1 MPFLAFKAEE
11 VGVVEPMPLLQIAL
25 DHENLDD
32 ALAIAEQVA
41 DYVDIMEV
49 GTPLVKGEGIGA
61 VKAMKKAYP
70 TKLVC
75 ADLKTADAGYLEV
88 RMAAVASADI
98 VTVLADAYNETLL
111 GALRAAHEFQV
122 EIMADLIVSRIPM
135 SRLADIIGLRY
146 EETDIHY
153 ACVHSGL
160 DRRAARRAPLSE
172 LASVTRLRGHPRLA
186 VAGGIRVEDLANI
199 MAYPVDIIIVGG
211 GITKAK
217 NPGKAAQEIK
227 DQMDLLAQQS
237 KSK

>member
-1 MPFLAFKAEE
+1 FRTEE
-11 VGVVEPMPLLQIAL
+11 IRLVEPMPLLQVAL
-25 DHENLDD
+25 DNEHLDD

-41 DYVDIMEV
+41 DYVDIMEI

-61 VKAMKKAYP
+61 VKAMKKAHP

-98 VTVLADAYNETLL
+98 VTVLADAYDETLL

-146 EETDIHY
+146 EGTDIHY

-160 DRRAARRAPLSE
+160 DRRAARRAPLAE

-199 MAYPVDIIIVGG
+199 MAYPVEIIIVGG

-217 NPGKAAQEIK
+217 NPRKVAQEIK
-227 DQMDLLAQQS
+227 ERMLQLEP
-237 KSK
+237 